1 MSETKRAAT
10 FLDKGGTGKTTTVA
24 HLGVAL
30 DQLGRDVLL
39 VDLAGKQADLAKN
52 FGVWGEYRGRIEE
65 EDDWPN
71 ISTVFREQWGRIA
84 GKLGDEEAVEN
95 MIFETGEGPDL
106 IPAHPGLDGLDT
118 ELNDI
123 EETERR
129 YSRLDEFVNE
139 YIEPLEYDFVFFD
152 LPGSTNNVSYNGLW
166 AARNVVVPVEA
177 GPFEARQAGRLRDDV
192 GRISDSFDV
201 DLSLSMLIL
210 NKTDSRTRLS
220 EEFTEEYENEYPNV
234 VAPAQVPRSQ
244 AVRNAA
250 NDGQTLFAS
259 NASTETARRAREAF
273 IRNAE
278 ELLERL

>member
-1 MSETKRAAT
+1 MTETLRAAT

-30 DQLGRDVLL
+30 SELGYDVLL
-39 VDLAGKQADLAKN
+39 IDLAGKQADLAKN
-52 FGVWGEYRGRIEE
+52 FGVWDEYQELIEE

-71 ISTVFREQWGRIA
+71 ISTVFRDQWGRIA
-84 GKLGDEEAVEN
+84 SKLGGEAVES

-106 IPAHPGLDGLDT
+106 IPAHPGLDGLDA
-118 ELNDI
+118 ELNEI

-129 YSRLDEFVNE
+129 YSRLDDFLTE
-139 YIEPLEYDFVFFD
+139 YIEPLEYDFVFLD

-177 GPFEARQAGRLRDDV
+177 GPFEARQAGRLRDDLR
-192 GRISDSFDV
+192 RISSSFDV
-201 DLSLSMLIL
+201 DLALVMLVL

-220 EEFTEEYENEYPNV
+220 EEFTEEYEDEYPDA

-244 AVRNAA
+244 AIRNAA
-250 NDGQTLFAS
+250 NEGKTLFAAGVS
-259 NASTETARRAREAF
+259 SGTSERAREAF
-273 IRNAE
+273 MNNAE
-278 ELLERL
+278 ELIERL

>member
-1 MSETKRAAT
+1 MTETSRAAT

-30 DQLGRDVLL
+30 SEQGHEVLL
-39 VDLAGKQADLAKN
+39 IDLAGKQADLAKN
-52 FGVWGEYRGRIEE
+52 FGVWEEYSERIEE

-84 GKLGDEEAVEN
+84 QKLGDDAVES

-118 ELNDI
+118 ELNEI

-129 YSRLDEFVNE
+129 YSRLDDFLDE
-139 YIEPLEYDFVFFD
+139 YIEPLEYDFVFLD

-177 GPFEARQAGRLRDDV
+177 GPFEARQAGRLRDDLS
-192 GRISDSFDV
+192 RISSSFDV
-201 DLSLSMLIL
+201 DLSLVMLVL
-210 NKTDSRTRLS
+210 NKTDSRTS
-220 EEFTEEYENEYPNV
+220 EEFTEEYQNEYPDA

-244 AVRNAA
+244 AIRNAA

-259 NASTETARRAREAF
+259 GASSATAERAREAF
-273 IRNAE
+273 MKDAE
-278 ELLERL
+278 ELIERL

>member
-1 MSETKRAAT
+1 MTETLRAGA

-30 DQLGRDVLL
+30 SELGRDVLL

-52 FGVWGEYRGRIEE
+52 FGVWEKYSARIED

-84 GKLGDEEAVEN
+84 SKLGDEAVEE

-118 ELNDI
+118 ELNEI
-123 EETERR
+123 EDTGER
-129 YSRLDEFVNE
+129 YSRLDDFIDE
-139 YIEPLEYDFVFFD
+139 YVEPLEYDFVFLD

-166 AARNVVVPVEA
+166 AVRNVVVPVEA
-177 GPFEARQAGRLRDDV
+177 GPFEARQAGRLREDLR
-192 GRISDSFDV
+192 RISSSFGV
-201 DLSLSMLIL
+201 DLSLAMLIL

-220 EEFTEEYENEYPNV
+220 EEFAEAYQNEYPDA

-244 AVRNAA
+244 AIRNAA
-250 NDGQTLFAS
+250 NDGETLFAS
-259 NASTETARRAREAF
+259 TASSKTAERAREAF
-273 IRNAE
+273 MNNAE

>member
-1 MSETKRAAT
+1 MSETLRAGA

-30 DQLGRDVLL
+30 SELGRDVLL

-52 FGVWGEYRGRIEE
+52 FGVWDEYSELIEE

-71 ISTVFREQWGRIA
+71 ISTVFRDQWGRIA
-84 GKLGDEEAVEN
+84 SKLGDEAVES

-118 ELNDI
+118 ELNEVEDTG
-123 EETERR
+123 ER
-129 YSRLDEFVNE
+129 YSRLDGFLNE
-139 YIEPLEYDFVFFD
+139 YVEPLDYDFVFLD

-166 AARNVVVPVEA
+166 AVRDVVVPVEA
-177 GPFEARQAGRLRDDV
+177 GPFEARQAGRLRDDLR
-192 GRISDSFDV
+192 RISSSFEV
-201 DLSLSMLIL
+201 ELSLTMLVL

-220 EEFTEEYENEYPNV
+220 EEFTEEYKNEYPEA

-244 AVRNAA
+244 AIRNAA
-250 NDGQTLFAS
+250 NEGKTLFAS
-259 NASTETARRAREAF
+259 NASSKTAESAREAF
-273 IRNAE
+273 MENAE
-278 ELLERL
+278 ELIERL